1 MQGKTILIADDEMH
15 VTHILSFKFE
25 QVGATVIVAT
35 DGEEAYKL
43 ACEHKPDIIITDN
56 QMPVMSGFDMSI
68 KLRENSETAHIPVVM
83 LTARGHKLS
92 ASDLARTN
100 IHHVMPKPFSAIELL
115 GKVKEMISEQNSGEG
130 DNATDGDPGAA
141 AA

>member
-25 QVGATVIVAT
+25 QVGATVIIAT

-43 ACEHKPDIIITDN
+43 ACEHKPDVIITDN
-56 QMPVMSGFDMSI
+56 QMPVMSGFEMSI

-83 LTARGHKLS
+83 LTARGHKLA
-92 ASDLARTN
+92 ASDLTHTN
-100 IHHVMPKPFSAIELL
+100 IRHVVPKPFSAIELL
-115 GKVKEMISEQNSGEG
+115 AKVKELIAGQDGCKSN
-130 DNATDGDPGAA
+130 DTTDGDCGTNAA
-141 AA
+141 